1 MTPRYELVRAGDAE
15 FFVTVADNGPVQ
27 VGARREALSFD
38 GVRETLLAVAEQV
51 VSVWRQVRP
60 DEATVEFGLSASAQ
74 TGKLT
79 GLVVDGGAQA
89 AFKVTMTWRA
99 GGEQQQPPPQVPPV
113 DQSAGGEEEDKA
125 QEVTGGE

>member
-99 GGEQQQPPPQVPPV
+99 GGEQQQQQQSQPV

>member
-1 MTPRYELVRAGDAE
+1 VPQYELVQAGDAE
-15 FFVTVADNGPVQ
+15 FFVTVVDGGPVQ

-38 GVRETLLAVAEQV
+38 GVRETLLAVAEEV

-79 GLVVDGGAQA
+79 GLLVDGGAKA

-99 GGEQQQPPPQVPPV
+99 GAEQQPPPQPQPV
-113 DQSAGGEEEDKA
+113 DQSADGEGDDKA